1 MILDGKRSEFGCVRE
16 DAGAP
21 AEEKRHTRRRS
32 LAGLATVLVFFGL
45 IAWFAGRP
53 MVAFVSDP
61 ERFRYWVA
69 SNGIWG
75 RLAFVGMMAL
85 QVVVAV
91 IPGEPLEIGAGY
103 AFGAWEG
110 TGLCLLGAVVGSAVV
125 FLLVRLYGVRLVE
138 RFFPVEK
145 IRQLRFL
152 KDAHRRDLLMFIL
165 CFIPGTPKDLLSYF
179 VGLTDMSLAR
189 WLAIVSVARIP
200 SVITSTIG
208 GDALGGQNYRFA
220 VAVFVLTVLISA
232 AGLLVYQKICRA
244 HDGDCGK

>member
-1 MILDGKRSEFGCVRE
+1 
-16 DAGAP
+16 
-21 AEEKRHTRRRS
+21 
-32 LAGLATVLVFFGL
+32 
-45 IAWFAGRP
+45 
-53 MVAFVSDP
+53 
-61 ERFRYWVA
+61 
-69 SNGIWG
+69 
-75 RLAFVGMMAL
+75 MMAL
-85 QVVVAV
+85 QVVGAV

-103 AFGAWEG
+103 TFGAWEG

-220 VAVFVLTVLISA
+220 VAVFALTVLIGA
-232 AGLLVYQKICRA
+232 AGLMVYRRICRA
-244 HDGDCGK
+244 HSSDDGQ